1 MLFLAVVLI
10 SGGADHASDFS
21 PLSGEPAPGTNVSR
35 LLTPTP
41 LGEPPGGRR
50 WNDRRVHDPSTI
62 VKCQDDYWLFATGPG
77 IISRRSKNLVQWEP
91 GPRVFSRMPAWTTNV
106 VPDHRGFFW
115 APDVISLHGRLPPLL
130 LGVELG
136 QEPVRDR
143 LARASTLDP
152 ADPRFGWTDEGIVV
166 QSWATN
172 DFNAIDPGVHLEA
185 DGRLWLAF
193 GSFWS
198 GIKLIELDPATG
210 RRRAPDSPM
219 HALASHAQIEAP
231 CLVSRE
237 RYHYLFVNWGACC
250 RGTNSTYEIRVGRSP
265 SVTGPYLDRAGKDL
279 CAEGGSAFLG
289 TEGRWVG
296 PGHAGVFREGQ
307 HTWLSCHFY
316 DGERDGMATLAVRR
330 LEWDADGWPVAGAMV
345 SARGG
350 LSRRDALRLKSA
362 HRFMGSAL
370 FLSDLLTGHEPGR
383 DAFHR
388 VPIFSG
394 EFRDAVECVP
404 TGLNGRFMG
413 SCAIGVDRASAWLR
427 GKELAH
433 GGHVEHAVRG
443 HGRAAD
449 RAAQIDLAEQLL
461 LLAGGKDQELAAA
474 RGEIDLA
481 VGHQRR
487 SPDLAFHVVGP
498 AACRS
503 RRRRSGGGGRNR
515 RRTPAHPRSP
525 ACTCCAAPADR
536 TRPGRSS

>member
-1 MLFLAVVLI
+1 MNGLRLSMLFLAIVLL
-10 SGGADHASDFS
+10 SGGAANASEFS
-21 PLSGEPAPGTNVSR
+21 PVRGEQAPGTNASG

-41 LGEPPGGRR
+41 LGEPPEGRR

-91 GPRVFSRMPAWTTNV
+91 GPRVFSRVPAWTTNV
-106 VPDHRGFFW
+106 VPDRPGIFW
-115 APDVISLHGRLPPLL
+115 APEVIFLHGRYLL
-130 LGVELG
+130 YYSVSSWGKNRSAIG
-136 QEPVRDR
+136 

-172 DFNAIDPGVHLEA
+172 DFNAIDPGVHLDA

-219 HALASHAQIEAP
+219 HALARHAQIEAP

-250 RGTNSTYEIRVGRSP
+250 RGTNSTYEIRVGRSAR
-265 SVTGPYLDRAGKDL
+265 VTGPYLDRAAKDL

-316 DGERDGMATLAVRR
+316 DRERGGMATLAVRR
-330 LEWDADGWPVAGAMV
+330 LEWDADGWPVAGAVV
-345 SARGG
+345 S
-350 LSRRDALRLKSA
+350 
-362 HRFMGSAL
+362 
-370 FLSDLLTGHEPGR
+370 P
-383 DAFHR
+383 
-388 VPIFSG
+388 
-394 EFRDAVECVP
+394 
-404 TGLNGRFMG
+404 
-413 SCAIGVDRASAWLR
+413 
-427 GKELAH
+427 
-433 GGHVEHAVRG
+433 
-443 HGRAAD
+443 AAD
-449 RAAQIDLAEQLL
+449 
-461 LLAGGKDQELAAA
+461 
-474 RGEIDLA
+474 
-481 VGHQRR
+481 
-487 SPDLAFHVVGP
+487 
-498 AACRS
+498 
-503 RRRRSGGGGRNR
+503 
-515 RRTPAHPRSP
+515 
-525 ACTCCAAPADR
+525 
-536 TRPGRSS
+536 